1 MKVTMINGNV
11 VEANVFDYVAQIY
24 EGGKWKTVA
33 VSPDYNE
40 AEKKRIEYAIKG
52 CYARTEQLYQLII
65 YRRYDN
71 DDKRRGNQSSDGFEG
86 L

>member
-24 EGGKWKTVA
+24 EGGKWQTVA
-33 VSPDYNE
+33 VSSDYNE

-52 CYARTEQLYQLII
+52 CYTRIEQLY
-65 YRRYDN
+65 
-71 DDKRRGNQSSDGFEG
+71 
-86 L
+86 